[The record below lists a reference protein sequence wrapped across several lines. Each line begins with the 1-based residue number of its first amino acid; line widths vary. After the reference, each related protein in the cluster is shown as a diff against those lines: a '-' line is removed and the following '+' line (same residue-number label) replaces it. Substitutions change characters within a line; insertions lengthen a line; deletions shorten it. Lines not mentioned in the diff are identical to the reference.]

1 MIKVNF
7 AQLSQASDDLGAV
20 SRKIQAELDEL
31 EQKLRPLVET
41 WTGTAKEEYH
51 RAQAEWDKAAV
62 EMVETAAKMGVAV
75 STANEAYQV
84 GEKKNAG
91 RF

>member
-31 EQKLRPLVET
+31 EQKLKPLVET
-41 WTGTAKEEYH
+41 WGGGAMEAY
-51 RAQAEWDKAAV
+51 RGAQVEWDNAAR

-75 STANEAYQV
+75 NTANEAYQA
-84 GEKKNAG
+84 GEKKNVG